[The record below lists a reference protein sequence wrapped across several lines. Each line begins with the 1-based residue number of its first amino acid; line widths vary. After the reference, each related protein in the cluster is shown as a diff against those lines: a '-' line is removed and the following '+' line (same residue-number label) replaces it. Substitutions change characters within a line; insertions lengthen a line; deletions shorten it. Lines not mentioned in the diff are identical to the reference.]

1 MLQIQAL
8 GGIILIFS
16 PAGRASEKKK
26 KVFTYNPQQTLE
38 VLPSAEVYM
47 DSIHTKTSRL
57 VRLKKISALQKQF
70 LPNEPDRNL
79 SYAPNEK
86 ANPDRK
92 VHTQK

>member
-1 MLQIQAL
+1 MLQIQIL
-8 GGIILIFS
+8 RSIISIFS
-16 PAGRASEKKK
+16 SAGRASEKL
-26 KVFTYNPQQTLE
+26 FTYNPQQTLE
-38 VLPSAEVYM
+38 VLLSVEVYM

-57 VRLKKISALQKQF
+57 LGLKKISALQKQL
-70 LPNEPDRNL
+70 LPNEPGRNL